1 LQRLGLT
8 SDAVAHRCVLGK
20 DT

>member
-1 LQRLGLT
+1 LIL
-8 SDAVAHRCVLGK
+8 DAVAHRCVFGK